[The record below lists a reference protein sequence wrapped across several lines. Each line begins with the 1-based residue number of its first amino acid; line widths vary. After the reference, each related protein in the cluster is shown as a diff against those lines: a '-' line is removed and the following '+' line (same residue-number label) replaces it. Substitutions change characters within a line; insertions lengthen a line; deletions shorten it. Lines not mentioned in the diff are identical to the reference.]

1 MCACVILSGCAM
13 QNAAPP
19 SPVAIP
25 TLKGKVHGGN
35 QPVVGATIQLYAA
48 GTAGYASPA
57 QPLISKSVTTDTEG
71 NFTITGDYT
80 CPSVSGQDTQV
91 YITATGGNP
100 GLDGEPDNN
109 ALALMTTLGSC
120 SALTSST
127 SININ
132 ELTTVAAVW
141 SLAQFMSGYANVG
154 VTSTNYSGL
163 QNAFFTSTQ
172 LVSNYSGLA
181 VPSTANTT
189 IPIAELD
196 TLANILAACVNSTG
210 DTSTATTPCS
220 KLFAATTPTGGT
232 PAIDTIGAALN
243 IALNPASKVSDTF
256 GLSTANAPFQPTLGV
271 APPDWTVGILTWTS
285 SYTKFP
291 FGGAV
296 DGNNN
301 YWEPGSYQSPH
312 IAVSGPSPFYNDTDY
327 FFYGAGSPAFGQD
340 GTLYL
345 LYANNHVGYGGY
357 TASSEFTGQAGGGIT
372 GEASGPMNISIAP
385 NGNLWI
391 PLANGAL
398 AEFSPPNIPVSPAT
412 GFTGLLTSGTV
423 SGDSAFDSSGYL
435 YVQSGTVIDK
445 VDTNPTAPTAT
456 VFMNTPNGAY
466 SLALDHAGDLWYLSG
481 PGVPN
486 AQCCATVSEVD
497 STGDVLLITPYTPGN
512 FNANNLAIDGYGHIW
527 LSLVNPAVP
536 SIVGVAVFSP
546 QLIPAPAMVLGSAFV
561 TPGPSST
568 QGVANP
574 STRYL
579 ALDQS
584 GNVWTT
590 VNGQSVN
597 DFINPTLE
605 LVGVAGPVTT
615 PLSLAVKNNGLGIRP

>member
-1 MCACVILSGCAM
+1 MKRSFASFAPLYISSVFICAILSGCAM
-13 QNAAPP
+13 QNVAPP

-100 GLDGEPDNN
+100 GLDGDPDNN

-196 TLANILAACVNSTG
+196 TLANVLAACVNSTG

-232 PAIDTIGAALN
+232 PAADTIGAALN
-243 IALNPASKVSDTF
+243 IALNPASRLATRLDS
-256 GLSTANAPFQPTLGV
+256 PQPT
-271 APPDWTVGILTWTS
+271 PPSNPPSASLPPT
-285 SYTKFP
+285 
-291 FGGAV
+291 
-296 DGNNN
+296 
-301 YWEPGSYQSPH
+301 
-312 IAVSGPSPFYNDTDY
+312 GP
-327 FFYGAGSPAFGQD
+327 
-340 GTLYL
+340 
-345 LYANNHVGYGGY
+345 
-357 TASSEFTGQAGGGIT
+357 
-372 GEASGPMNISIAP
+372 
-385 NGNLWI
+385 
-391 PLANGAL
+391 
-398 AEFSPPNIPVSPAT
+398 
-412 GFTGLLTSGTV
+412 
-423 SGDSAFDSSGYL
+423 
-435 YVQSGTVIDK
+435 
-445 VDTNPTAPTAT
+445 
-456 VFMNTPNGAY
+456 
-466 SLALDHAGDLWYLSG
+466 
-481 PGVPN
+481 
-486 AQCCATVSEVD
+486 
-497 STGDVLLITPYTPGN
+497 
-512 FNANNLAIDGYGHIW
+512 
-527 LSLVNPAVP
+527 
-536 SIVGVAVFSP
+536 
-546 QLIPAPAMVLGSAFV
+546 
-561 TPGPSST
+561 
-568 QGVANP
+568 
-574 STRYL
+574 
-579 ALDQS
+579 
-584 GNVWTT
+584 
-590 VNGQSVN
+590 
-597 DFINPTLE
+597 
-605 LVGVAGPVTT
+605 
-615 PLSLAVKNNGLGIRP
+615 